1 MSPKFTGINLNDYII
16 IHMGSVKDLVV
27 IEEPTKESAGIGD
40 FIFSDRYS
48 VFDWGEMPD
57 HIKNKG
63 KALCLMGAYFF
74 EKLEEKGMKTHY
86 IGLVENGKIKKID
99 EIEEGSNI
107 MRINLLRV
115 LKPGLKDGKYD
126 YSIYKKERNN
136 FLIPLEIIYRNS
148 LPAGSSVFR
157 RLKEGN
163 LSLND
168 LGLKKMP
175 EPGEKLQN
183 PIIDVSTK
191 LEVTDRYIKWDE
203 AKEIVCMSDEEI
215 EEIKEMTL
223 RIDEIITREA
233 KKARIFNEDGKVEYG
248 FDESRKIMVVDV
260 LGTPDEC
267 RFTIDNIPVSKEVA
281 RIFYR
286 NTEWYEKVKEAKK
299 RNREKWKNVT
309 PPPPK
314 LPQKLVD
321 LISMMYQATCNEIVG
336 IKFFDVP
343 SLSKII
349 SEMRDFLADF
359 ID

>member
-1 MSPKFTGINLNDYII
+1 
-16 IHMGSVKDLVV
+16 MGSVKDLVV
-27 IEEPTKESAGIGD
+27 IEKPTRENSGIGD

-86 IGLVENGKIKKID
+86 IGLIENGKVKKID
-99 EIEEGSNI
+99 EMEEGSNI

-115 LKPGLKDGKYD
+115 LKPELKDGKYD
-126 YSIYKKERNN
+126 YSIYKKERKN

-148 LPAGSSVFR
+148 LPAGSSIFR
-157 RLKEGN
+157 RLKEGSI
-163 LSLND
+163 SLND
-168 LGLKKMP
+168 LGLKRMP
-175 EPGEKLQN
+175 KSGEKLDN

-191 LEVTDRYIKWDE
+191 LEITDRYIKWDE
-203 AKEIVCMSDEEI
+203 AKEIVCMNDEEI
-215 EEIKEMTL
+215 EKIKETTL
-223 RIDEIITREA
+223 LVNEIITREA
-233 KKARIFNEDGKVEYG
+233 KKAGIFNEDGKVEYG
-248 FDESRKIMVVDV
+248 FDESRKIMLVDV

-267 RFTIDNIPVSKEVA
+267 RFTMDDIPVSKEIA

-286 NTEWYEKVKEAKK
+286 NTDWYGKVKEAKK
-299 RNREKWKNVT
+299 KNREKWKKIV
-309 PPPPK
+309 PPPPRLPPK
-314 LPQKLVD
+314 LAD

-336 IKFFDVP
+336 IEFFDVP
-343 SLSKII
+343 SLNQII
-349 SEMRDFLADF
+349 SEIRDFMKEF